1 MGNRKRRSRKRSS
14 GKQAK
19 SKPLKNFTLY
29 LDESFDCEEV
39 KAALSKATIKFRVYT
54 EDFSGATEDASILP
68 LVGERGWAM
77 LTCDSKN
84 RYRGVERGSI
94 LRFSCSS
101 VCFFRG
107 ILAALLSQICLSGYR
122 KMRTFTREH
131 SRPFVA
137 VITKSGD
144 IYLRMDHRG
153 NVSGTGEESKLV

>member
-1 MGNRKRRSRKRSS
+1 MGDRKRRSRKRSS

-84 RYRGVERGSI
+84 RYRGAWSAGVFLG
-94 LRFSCSS
+94 FVF
-101 VCFFRG
+101 VCLFFRG
-107 ILAALLSQICLSGYR
+107 ILAALLSQICLSGYIR
-122 KMRTFTREH
+122 RCGHLPENTAAL
-131 SRPFVA
+131 S
-137 VITKSGD
+137 
-144 IYLRMDHRG
+144 L
-153 NVSGTGEESKLV
+153 L

>member
-1 MGNRKRRSRKRSS
+1 M
-14 GKQAK
+14 
-19 SKPLKNFTLY
+19 
-29 LDESFDCEEV
+29 

-94 LRFSCSS
+94 LRFRVRLFVFS
-101 VCFFRG
+101 G
-107 ILAALLSQICLSGYR
+107 NLGGATLADLLVRVYQ

>member
-1 MGNRKRRSRKRSS
+1 
-14 GKQAK
+14 
-19 SKPLKNFTLY
+19 
-29 LDESFDCEEV
+29 V

-94 LRFSCSS
+94 LRFRVRLFVFS
-101 VCFFRG
+101 G
-107 ILAALLSQICLSGYR
+107 NLGGATLADLLVRVYQ

>member
-1 MGNRKRRSRKRSS
+1 M
-14 GKQAK
+14 
-19 SKPLKNFTLY
+19 
-29 LDESFDCEEV
+29 

-94 LRFSCSS
+94 LRFRVRLFVFS
-101 VCFFRG
+101 G
-107 ILAALLSQICLSGYR
+107 NLGGATLADLLVRVYQ

-144 IYLRMDHRG
+144 IYLRMDHLG

>member
-1 MGNRKRRSRKRSS
+1 
-14 GKQAK
+14 
-19 SKPLKNFTLY
+19 
-29 LDESFDCEEV
+29 V

-94 LRFSCSS
+94 LRFRVRLFVFS
-101 VCFFRG
+101 G
-107 ILAALLSQICLSGYR
+107 NLGGTTLADLLVRVYQ